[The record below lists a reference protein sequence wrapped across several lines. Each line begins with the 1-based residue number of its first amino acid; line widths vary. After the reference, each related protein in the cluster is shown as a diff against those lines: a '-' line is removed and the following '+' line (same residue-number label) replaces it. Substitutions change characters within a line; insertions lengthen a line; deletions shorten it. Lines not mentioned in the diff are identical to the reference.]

1 MPTFTVDFQNARYIR
16 GRQMVQLLCYPGR
29 DFNLCLRLVGDVT
42 LSINV
47 AGMPGAKK
55 LQPTQIALKTYS
67 ECEGIEKD
75 LLASGVIA
83 GAPVQAIRSGFVT
96 IPVYELSAAF
106 LRDYAE
112 PLSFINKRIAEVAA
126 AAPETVD
133 DVDDDLSGLGLGNIT
148 TVSLY

>member
-1 MPTFTVDFQNARYIR
+1 MPIFAVDFKNARYIR
-16 GRQMVQLLCYPGR
+16 GRQMVQLMCYPGR
-29 DFNLCLRLVGDVT
+29 DFNLCLRLVGDAT

-47 AGMPGAKK
+47 DGMRGAEK
-55 LQPTQIALKTYS
+55 LRPTQIALKTYG

-75 LLASGVIA
+75 LLLSGVIS
-83 GAPVQAIRSGFVT
+83 GGPVQEIRSGFVT

-133 DVDDDLSGLGLGNIT
+133 DVEDDLSGLGLGDIT

>member
-29 DFNLCLRLVGDVT
+29 DFNLCLRLVGDAT
-42 LSINV
+42 LSINTG
-47 AGMPGAKK
+47 GMPGAVK
-55 LQPTQIALKTYS
+55 LEPTQIALKTYS

-75 LLASGVIA
+75 LIASGVIA
-83 GAPVQAIRSGFVT
+83 PGVVKSVRSGFVT
-96 IPVYELSAAF
+96 IPVYNLSADF

-126 AAPETVD
+126 AAPEVID
-133 DVDDDLSGLGLGNIT
+133 DIDDDLSGLGLGNIT
-148 TVSLY
+148 TTNLY